1 MMPIGRSRLVWLATT
16 AITQVRRLSSRNDQS
31 DRDGAEATVL
41 IEVAG
46 SGKDVEPAVAWLR
59 AGHYVR
65 DDGGDVVAAP
75 AREC

>member
-1 MMPIGRSRLVWLATT
+1 
-16 AITQVRRLSSRNDQS
+16 
-31 DRDGAEATVL
+31 VL